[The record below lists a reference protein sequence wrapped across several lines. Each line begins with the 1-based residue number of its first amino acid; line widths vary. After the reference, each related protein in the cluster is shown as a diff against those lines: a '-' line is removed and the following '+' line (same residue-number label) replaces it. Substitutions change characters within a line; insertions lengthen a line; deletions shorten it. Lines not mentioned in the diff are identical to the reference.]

1 MISTHIINALKT
13 TSNKTNAILSS
24 YNFIYIFEISVLE
37 MTNKCQ
43 WCYSFVPTSV
53 WIIIDRWWIHDND
66 KKNKID
72 MQFNLGWLLG
82 HSIIAVM
89 FGKKLNQNNKKIDS
103 AFTLSKFTFIF
114 DRGSRWWFD
123 GSFLI
128 FFILKSN
135 ANSDGGILTVKL
147 KESKIFL

>member
-82 HSIIAVM
+82 HSVIAVM
-89 FGKKLNQNNKKIDS
+89 FGKKLNQNNKKNR
-103 AFTLSKFTFIF
+103 FCVHTFKIHIHIRSRFEVMIWWLISYIF
-114 DRGSRWWFD
+114 YF
-123 GSFLI
+123 
-128 FFILKSN
+128 
-135 ANSDGGILTVKL
+135 
-147 KESKIFL
+147 KI